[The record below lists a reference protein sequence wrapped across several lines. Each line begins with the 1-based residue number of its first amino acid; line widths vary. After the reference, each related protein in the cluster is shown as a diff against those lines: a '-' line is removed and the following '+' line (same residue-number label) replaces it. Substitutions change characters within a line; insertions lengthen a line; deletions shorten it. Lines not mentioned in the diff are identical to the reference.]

1 MNMREFWANEA
12 AMMRDKSHLGID
24 TIGEKTRDPK
34 TKKDGLK
41 IKASDGTGI
50 IFYEGELYTGTSV
63 EGNRLV
69 VYKGEDAFV
78 LNVKKTLN
86 SLWESKTARMIVQ
99 QLQSDKKNVF
109 LVIQSEAKGEGSH
122 AVATMGYW
130 NDKNPEKV
138 ITETNSPADASINLI
153 HELGHL
159 YNYSKG
165 FNYSGYA
172 DSWEILPL
180 EEEQTA
186 HLENLVRFELRKPLR
201 TVYNV
206 EIVKNK
212 KRIFTRPGYTYK

>member
-1 MNMREFWANEA
+1 MREFWANEA

-24 TIGEKTRDPK
+24 TITP
-34 TKKDGLK
+34 TKKGNPKIIKEGLK
-41 IKASDGTGI
+41 IKVSDEIAI
-50 IFYEGELYTGTSV
+50 IFYNGELYTSTSATDNSGVLYDGT
-63 EGNRLV
+63 
-69 VYKGEDAFV
+69 DAFV

-86 SLWESKTARMIVQ
+86 ALWESTTARMIVQ